1 MAEMID
7 THKSDLD
14 KVVEFFKN
22 DISSLRTGRANPVLV
37 ENIMVEAY
45 GMTQQLKAVASITIP
60 DAQTIRIEPWD
71 KSIVKD
77 IEKAILEAKT
87 GLNPVVQGEVIR
99 VPMPALTEETRKNLV
114 KMLHQKLE
122 SARVS
127 VRNVRDG
134 VKQEVVNLE
143 KAKEISEDDKY
154 STLEE
159 LDKVCAGYNEKIKN
173 IGDEKEKEIMT
184 I

>member
-14 KVVEFFKN
+14 KTVEFFKK
-22 DISSLRTGRANPVLV
+22 DISSLRTGRANPALV

-60 DAQTIRIEPWD
+60 DAQTIRVEPWD

-77 IEKAILEAKT
+77 VEKAILEANI
-87 GLNPVVQGEVIR
+87 GVNPVVQGEMIR
-99 VPMPALTEETRKNLV
+99 VSIPALTEETRKNLV
-114 KMLHQKLE
+114 KMLHEKLE
-122 SARVS
+122 SVRVS

-143 KAKEISEDDKY
+143 KNKEISEDDKY
-154 STLEE
+154 KMLEE